1 MALELAL
8 EMALEMALETANS
21 LGPYI
26 SIHIYVTFIFLEFLL
41 YKRKYFFNFYFWWF
55 EK

>member
-21 LGPYI
+21 LGQYI
-26 SIHIYVTFIFLEFLL
+26 SIHIYVTFLEFLL
-41 YKRKYFFNFYFWWF
+41 HNRKYFFNFYFWWF